1 MTESDSVRPAQIDR
15 HIERVLSDTDE
26 VGLPLVRDV
35 LFESSD
41 RWYGLLVVAVYDS
54 LADSRGTETVLP
66 AAAAIELLRGSVRL
80 RSRLLVRLADNHA
93 HSLTADRTS
102 SLLASDYLYTA
113 AFSALPTL
121 SDTPSGDCFA
131 VLTSVLETITDAFAR
146 TYAAA
151 ESTDHDQAMLVDDT
165 AGSLGEGAAL
175 LGAVLAGIED
185 PNRRDVARFGRGL
198 STARQSARILDA
210 DPSEAMVVPPR
221 FDPAQFRTLAER
233 RRDDANRA
241 LDALPETV
249 DVTRLRAFA
258 ASDEPTRDRTDPAT
272 GGDALE

>member
-1 MTESDSVRPAQIDR
+1 MTESAPGRPAQIDR

-35 LFESSD
+35 LPESSD
-41 RWYGLLVVAVYDS
+41 RWYGLLVVAVYES
-54 LADSRGTETVLP
+54 LADSRDTEIVLP
-66 AAAAIELLRGSVRL
+66 AAAAIELLRGYVRL

-93 HSLTADRTS
+93 HSLTTDRTS
-102 SLLASDYLYTA
+102 SLLAGDYLYTA

-175 LGAVLAGIED
+175 LGAVLAGIEG

-210 DPSEAMVVPPR
+210 DPSEAIVVPPR
-221 FDPAQFRTLAER
+221 FDETQLRALADR

-249 DVTRLRAFA
+249 DVARLRAFV
-258 ASDEPTRDRTDPAT
+258 ASDEPTRDPTDQAT
-272 GGDALE
+272 DGDALE